1 MVICAVIKCGSRSG
15 RDKSKRFFRLPS
27 VITHQGERALDLS
40 RRRQLEW
47 LARIKR
53 KNLRPEQYPNT
64 RVCSDHFVS
73 GSPCALFDENN
84 PDWAPSL
91 NLGYESESMDS
102 VEAKSGRYER
112 AAERSR
118 KRAINKLQ
126 PEVDPETLEAD
137 DETTNE
143 GNSVRT
149 QTDLSMKELDED
161 KAKLMQDVSQLKTQ
175 LELTKEENMGLRQAA
190 KKLKEEVEDYSL
202 SEASFKDD
210 DEKVLYYSTGLS
222 IWELLQKLFTY
233 VKPYLKQHSSLSP
246 FQQLLVT
253 LMRLRLNLSAQD
265 LGYQFKVHASTI
277 SRTFEFVIALLY
289 AKLKHLIIWPTR
301 DALKKTMPMVVR
313 KHYPRCVVIID
324 CFEIFVDRLTD

>member
-84 PDWAPSL
+84 ADWAPSL
-91 NLGYESESMDS
+91 NLGYGYESESMDS

-118 KRAINKLQ
+118 KRAINELQ
-126 PEVDPETLEAD
+126 P
-137 DETTNE
+137 
-143 GNSVRT
+143 
-149 QTDLSMKELDED
+149 
-161 KAKLMQDVSQLKTQ
+161 
-175 LELTKEENMGLRQAA
+175 
-190 KKLKEEVEDYSL
+190 
-202 SEASFKDD
+202 
-210 DEKVLYYSTGLS
+210 
-222 IWELLQKLFTY
+222 
-233 VKPYLKQHSSLSP
+233 
-246 FQQLLVT
+246 
-253 LMRLRLNLSAQD
+253 
-265 LGYQFKVHASTI
+265 
-277 SRTFEFVIALLY
+277 
-289 AKLKHLIIWPTR
+289 
-301 DALKKTMPMVVR
+301 
-313 KHYPRCVVIID
+313 
-324 CFEIFVDRLTD
+324 